1 MRVKWGGSALHSAV
15 STRLETKKKHC
26 TDEAQKAE
34 TVSASDVLVV
44 FFQKEMPTQ
53 DEYPKSVVLHF
64 PPSVYQKI
72 GAAEMIPKLLEI
84 FNVEDLR
91 CLQFLRNGKVRV
103 SFREKEVRDHYLVE
117 GMRFGDHDI
126 PVTKDGQ
133 KVSVLCIRDLPYE
146 VSSDELVDF
155 FSNYGEVLTVERS
168 VAENFPN
175 LCNGN
180 RVLKMIL
187 NEELPYFLY
196 VCGCQCRVWYRGQP
210 IQCFVCREL
219 GHRAQACP
227 LSGRCRHC
235 HQVGHM
241 ARECAR
247 AWDPHPSVS
256 AVPADVDPPVKPV
269 ADSVDNSSDA
279 VMSSE
284 DVDKSVDKPPVDKL
298 VDKLPVAPI
307 NDVDKPSAVPLCST
321 MPVDKSVDKLPVN
334 NSSVVMTNDV
344 ADKPVDKP
352 PALLSWPRSTIP
364 GTTIVRDFL
373 PLAAA
378 GPKYHSLYGS
388 VRGFIQ
394 KMTPAQFMKMSA
406 LELKTSIT
414 DFLWTKNIS
423 PDSAVLEGLLLRL
436 SKLKKALEKL

>member
-1 MRVKWGGSALHSAV
+1 MS
-15 STRLETKKKHC
+15 
-26 TDEAQKAE
+26 
-34 TVSASDVLVV
+34 
-44 FFQKEMPTQ
+44 TQ
-53 DEYPKSVVLHF
+53 DKYPKSVVLHF

-72 GAAEMIPKLLEI
+72 GAAEMIPKLLGI

-91 CLQFLRNGKVRV
+91 CLHFLRNGKVRV

-133 KVSVLCIRDLPYE
+133 KVSVLYIRDLPYE
-146 VSSDELVDF
+146 VSSDEQVDF

-175 LCNGN
+175 LCNSN

-187 NEELPYFLY
+187 NEELPYFLS

-227 LSGRCRHC
+227 LSGRCRYC

-256 AVPADVDPPVKPV
+256 AVDDSSASDSVDPPVKPV

-279 VMSSE
+279 VMTSE

-307 NDVDKPSAVPLCST
+307 NDVDKPSAVSLCST
-321 MPVDKSVDKLPVN
+321 MPVDKSVDKLPVY
-334 NSSVVMTNDV
+334 NSSVAMTNDV

-352 PALLSWPRSTIP
+352 SALLSWPRSTVP

-394 KMTPAQFMKMSA
+394 KMTPAHFMKMST
-406 LELKTSIT
+406 LELKTSII
-414 DFLWTKNIS
+414 DFLWTRNIS
-423 PDSAVLEGLLLRL
+423 PESAVLEGLLLRL

>member
-1 MRVKWGGSALHSAV
+1 M
-15 STRLETKKKHC
+15 
-26 TDEAQKAE
+26 
-34 TVSASDVLVV
+34 LVTFSLS

-72 GAAEMIPKLLEI
+72 GAAEMVPKLLEI

-91 CLQFLRNGKVRV
+91 CLQFLRNGKVHV
-103 SFREKEVRDHYLVE
+103 SFREKEVRDRYLVE

-133 KVSVLCIRDLPYE
+133 KVSVLYIRDLPYE

-168 VAENFPN
+168 VAESFPN

-187 NEELPYFLY
+187 NEELPYFLS

-210 IQCFVCREL
+210 IQCFVCCEL

-241 ARECAR
+241 ARGCAR

-256 AVPADVDPPVKPV
+256 AVPADVDPPV
-269 ADSVDNSSDA
+269 
-279 VMSSE
+279 
-284 DVDKSVDKPPVDKL
+284 
-298 VDKLPVAPI
+298 
-307 NDVDKPSAVPLCST
+307 KPSAVPLCST

-352 PALLSWPRSTIP
+352 PVLLSWPRSTVP

-388 VRGFIQ
+388 ARGFI
-394 KMTPAQFMKMSA
+394 
-406 LELKTSIT
+406 
-414 DFLWTKNIS
+414 
-423 PDSAVLEGLLLRL
+423 
-436 SKLKKALEKL
+436 

>member
-1 MRVKWGGSALHSAV
+1 M
-15 STRLETKKKHC
+15 
-26 TDEAQKAE
+26 
-34 TVSASDVLVV
+34 
-44 FFQKEMPTQ
+44 
-53 DEYPKSVVLHF
+53 
-64 PPSVYQKI
+64 
-72 GAAEMIPKLLEI
+72 
-84 FNVEDLR
+84 
-91 CLQFLRNGKVRV
+91 
-103 SFREKEVRDHYLVE
+103 
-117 GMRFGDHDI
+117 
-126 PVTKDGQ
+126 
-133 KVSVLCIRDLPYE
+133 
-146 VSSDELVDF
+146 
-155 FSNYGEVLTVERS
+155 ERS
-168 VAENFPN
+168 VTENFPN

-187 NEELPYFLY
+187 NEELPYFLS

-227 LSGRCRHC
+227 LSGWCRHC

-269 ADSVDNSSDA
+269 ADSDA
-279 VMSSE
+279 VITSE

-334 NSSVVMTNDV
+334 NSSVAMTNDV

-352 PALLSWPRSTIP
+352 PALLSWPRSTVP

-394 KMTPAQFMKMSA
+394 KMTPAQFMKMST

-414 DFLWTKNIS
+414 DFLWTRNIS

-436 SKLKKALEKL
+436 SKLKKALEKLIFRELSDPGDVLCF

>member
-1 MRVKWGGSALHSAV
+1 
-15 STRLETKKKHC
+15 
-26 TDEAQKAE
+26 
-34 TVSASDVLVV
+34 
-44 FFQKEMPTQ
+44 MPTQ

-72 GAAEMIPKLLEI
+72 GAAEMVPKLLEI

-133 KVSVLCIRDLPYE
+133 KVSVLYIRDLPYE

-168 VAENFPN
+168 VAESFPN

-187 NEELPYFLY
+187 NEELPYFLS

-284 DVDKSVDKPPVDKL
+284 DVDKPVDKPPV
-298 VDKLPVAPI
+298 I
-307 NDVDKPSAVPLCST
+307 N
-321 MPVDKSVDKLPVN
+321 
-334 NSSVVMTNDV
+334 
-344 ADKPVDKP
+344 
-352 PALLSWPRSTIP
+352 
-364 GTTIVRDFL
+364 
-373 PLAAA
+373 
-378 GPKYHSLYGS
+378 
-388 VRGFIQ
+388 
-394 KMTPAQFMKMSA
+394 
-406 LELKTSIT
+406 
-414 DFLWTKNIS
+414 
-423 PDSAVLEGLLLRL
+423 
-436 SKLKKALEKL
+436 

>member
-1 MRVKWGGSALHSAV
+1 MAFKASPSSQHQ
-15 STRLETKKKHC
+15 HC

-34 TVSASDVLVV
+34 IVRASDVLVV
-44 FFQKEMPTQ
+44 FFQKDMPTQ

-72 GAAEMIPKLLEI
+72 GAAEMILKLLEI

-117 GMRFGDHDI
+117 GMRFGDQDI

-133 KVSVLCIRDLPYE
+133 KVSVLYIRDLPYE

-168 VAENFPN
+168 VAESFPN

-187 NEELPYFLY
+187 NEELPYFLS

-284 DVDKSVDKPPVDKL
+284 DVDKPVDKPPVDKL

-307 NDVDKPSAVPLCST
+307 NDDDKPSAVPLCST

-334 NSSVVMTNDV
+334 NSSVVMTSDV

-352 PALLSWPRSTIP
+352 PALLSWPRSTVP

-394 KMTPAQFMKMSA
+394 KMTPAQFMKMST

-414 DFLWTKNIS
+414 DFLWTRNIS